1 MTGAGLGAGLLLLTC
16 SSSECGGRS
25 TIARRASPQAG
36 CEVIRPALPDSW
48 QPRCVGP
55 GQGGQQGLEVAYG
68 PVRPS
73 SPCPCTG
80 MLRVWEAA
88 SGQCVYTQQQLSGP
102 GQELT
107 HCTLV
112 RAAGL
117 LLSVTADHNL
127 LLYEAH
133 SLQLQKQVSTVT
145 ALPVA
150 WEHQPSIH
158 AYPGLCPSDPQFAG
172 YSEEVLDV
180 RFLGPEDSHIVV
192 ASNSP
197 CLKVFELQTSAC
209 QILHG
214 HTGEG
219 ARLRPPGHP
228 ILDWIAPPSLS

>member
-1 MTGAGLGAGLLLLTC
+1 M
-16 SSSECGGRS
+16 
-25 TIARRASPQAG
+25 
-36 CEVIRPALPDSW
+36 
-48 QPRCVGP
+48 
-55 GQGGQQGLEVAYG
+55 
-68 PVRPS
+68 
-73 SPCPCTG
+73 
-80 MLRVWEAA
+80 WEAA
-88 SGQCVYTQQQLSGP
+88 SGQCVHAQQQLPGP
-102 GQELT
+102 GRELT

-133 SLQLQKQVSTVT
+133 SLQLKKQVSTVPGQPT
-145 ALPVA
+145 A
-150 WEHQPSIH
+150 WEHWPSFH
-158 AYPGLCPSDPQFAG
+158 TGLACVSTLQFAG

-180 RFLGPEDSHIVV
+180 RFLGPKDSHIVV

-219 ARLRPPGHP
+219 TRPSPPGP
-228 ILDWIAPPSLS
+228 LPLIDL